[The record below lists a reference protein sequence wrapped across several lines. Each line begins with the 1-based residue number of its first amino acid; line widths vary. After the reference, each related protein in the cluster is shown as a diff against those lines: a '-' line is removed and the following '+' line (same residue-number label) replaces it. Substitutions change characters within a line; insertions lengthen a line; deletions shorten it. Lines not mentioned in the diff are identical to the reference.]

1 MSKVACEARHMKK
14 PHNRCPVVL
23 EPELEEEAALMTP
36 SQRRA
41 FAAMLERWARQLRV
55 SAVILERCAGLRP
68 RPSLKPLPR
77 RRLRWN

>member
-1 MSKVACEARHMKK
+1 MSLPACEARQMKK
-14 PHNRCPVVL
+14 PYNRCPVVL

-41 FAAMLERWARQLRV
+41 FAATLERWAHQLRV
-55 SAVILERCAGLRP
+55 SAFILEQRAGLRLQ
-68 RPSLKPLPR
+68 PSLKPLPR

>member
-1 MSKVACEARHMKK
+1 MSKVVCEACGMKK
-14 PHNRCPVVL
+14 TNNRCPVVL

-41 FAAMLERWARQLRV
+41 FAEMLERWARQLKV
-55 SAVILERCAGLRP
+55 SAVILERRAGLRP
-68 RPSLKPLPR
+68 RPSLAPLPR